1 MHYYMLHQI
10 HRRAA
15 DGIHWNAE
23 AVRMQVNVFLTHFC
37 LSRKIPLLNRWKKS
51 RNLEMKENCLLE
63 EAKLALKAA
72 STDYLNRQR
81 NRKRLQKRTFAQAHR
96 RRPYQGYRNR
106 RYNLINW
113 SSSSCGLCEINKGLW
128 FDASFQLTKPFQDF
142 WTAAW
147 CSKMVVAV
155 WSGTFFSKHIFV
167 STTDKIIPVSIALNI
182 IADFLKNLRPWPWP
196 RHTKG

>member
-96 RRPYQGYRNR
+96 RKHYQGYRNR
-106 RYNLINW
+106 YNLINRP
-113 SSSSCGLCEINKGLW
+113 SKGQIISECL
-128 FDASFQLTKPFQDF
+128 FDVFQ
-142 WTAAW
+142 
-147 CSKMVVAV
+147 
-155 WSGTFFSKHIFV
+155 FSK
-167 STTDKIIPVSIALNI
+167 KPP
-182 IADFLKNLRPWPWP
+182 KNLTNFCP
-196 RHTKG
+196 RI

>member
-1 MHYYMLHQI
+1 MEFQEKKAFEKCRTLIIYFLFRLDMHYYMLHQI

-81 NRKRLQKRTFAQAHR
+81 NRKRLQKHPQRTFAQAHR
-96 RRPYQGYRNR
+96 RKHYQGYRNR
-106 RYNLINW
+106 YNLINRP
-113 SSSSCGLCEINKGLW
+113 SSSCSLCEIKQRSLIW
-128 FDASFQLTKPFQDF
+128 RI
-142 WTAAW
+142 
-147 CSKMVVAV
+147 
-155 WSGTFFSKHIFV
+155 FSI
-167 STTDKIIPVSIALNI
+167 N
-182 IADFLKNLRPWPWP
+182 
-196 RHTKG
+196 

>member
-72 STDYLNRQR
+72 STDYVNRQR
-81 NRKRLQKRTFAQAHR
+81 NRKRLQKRTFEKRTFAQAHR
-96 RRPYQGYRNR
+96 RKHYQGYRNR
-106 RYNLINW
+106 YNLINRP
-113 SSSSCGLCEINKGLW
+113 SSLYEIK
-128 FDASFQLTKPFQDF
+128 QLPGEVK
-142 WTAAW
+142 W
-147 CSKMVVAV
+147 
-155 WSGTFFSKHIFV
+155 
-167 STTDKIIPVSIALNI
+167 
-182 IADFLKNLRPWPWP
+182 
-196 RHTKG
+196 